1 MRNESVFL
9 VFQNP
14 KVTDRSHIPGSRIIY
29 FNLFF
34 MIYDFKNTILN
45 QTITKNVHACDILN
59 KKNLPIGFK
68 KLF

>member
-1 MRNESVFL
+1 M
-9 VFQNP
+9 
-14 KVTDRSHIPGSRIIY
+14 
-29 FNLFF
+29 
-34 MIYDFKNTILN
+34 LN